1 MSMKLKDLT
10 YEQLMLDFALNGLE
24 AVCVRAYDL
33 TKPELDGYPVVH
45 AYRDIHH
52 IDRLDAAAVFKQ
64 VFDYAD
70 DNFGT
75 SKLEV
80 HKSASLDNCLV
91 LRLHNGNPLFQALLY
106 EVFIYIK
113 DYEA

>member
-10 YEQLMLDFALNGLE
+10 YEQLMLDLVLNGLE

-33 TKPELDGYPVVH
+33 TKPELNGYPVVH
-45 AYRDIHH
+45 ADRDVHCIG
-52 IDRLDAAAVFKQ
+52 RLDAAIVFKQ

-70 DNFGT
+70 DNFGA

-80 HKSASLDNCLV
+80 HKPA
-91 LRLHNGNPLFQALLY
+91 
-106 EVFIYIK
+106 
-113 DYEA
+113 